1 MELLMDQLMTNVE
14 CVVDM
19 DPLVSKL
26 ALKKLAPNALN
37 MEKDVYGVLHQE
49 LALIKFT
56 LYNAM
61 LLSTMKLENAQHSWD

>member
-19 DPLVSKL
+19 VQLVSKL
-26 ALKKLAPNALN
+26 ALNKLALNALN
-37 MEKDVYGVLHQE
+37 MEKGVYGVLHQE

-56 LYNAM
+56 LRIAI
-61 LLSTMKLENAQHSWD
+61 